1 MTDPGTIAA
10 LVGLGSQLSNS
21 CDGIIKS
28 LKTLPTKRTRVP
40 QLDVISAYCSILQV
54 AINQICNW
62 TAAKLPKSSIPTS
75 SVIAVQAAT
84 ADLLEFIQLL
94 HNELQTA
101 IRTDAAE
108 QSYNASRRPA
118 ASESTLRTL
127 SEQIQMLA
135 GSLQLM
141 VAATMM

>member
-1 MTDPGTIAA
+1 MPDPGTIAA

-21 CDGIIKS
+21 CQGVINS
-28 LKTLPTKRTRVP
+28 LKDFPTKGAYVP
-40 QLDVISAYCSILQV
+40 NLDVIGSYCAILQV

-62 TAAKLPKSSIPTS
+62 AANKLPTSSISTS

-94 HNELQTA
+94 HNELQ
-101 IRTDAAE
+101 IVIQKDAPD
-108 QSYNASRRPA
+108 QFNGASKRQA
-118 ASESTLRTL
+118 FSESALDML
-127 SEQIQMLA
+127 SQQIQMLA